1 MGREVFDTA
10 LTAGAS
16 KAALFAVFIAGIVIF
31 PALLAE
37 ILDRLGRARALAI
50 FLHRI
55 SPPIARRIAAVVFAA
70 SMVTTLGSK
79 ASATQEGGTE
89 SVRRWLDSTA
99 TTLPAADS
107 SALPAG
113 TWYEDPGDPSGAL
126 GPSGVVDFDG
136 LDTHSSSTSIPIT
149 TTTTVVATTTS
160 RFSTTSTT
168 REQRRE
174 QPRRQSRRPTRPRS
188 SSTAPKP
195 SPPTLRGAE
204 FLPSQSLV
212 QPDVSTAPT
221 APVIHAVIHGD
232 SLWSIAANRLTSSA
246 SDQDIDR
253 EWRSIYALNKD
264 LIGNNPSL
272 IFPGQIFELP
282 PLTTT

>member
-16 KAALFAVFIAGIVIF
+16 KTALFAVFIAGIVIF

-37 ILDRLGRARALAI
+37 ILDRIGQARALAS
-50 FLHRI
+50 FLRRI
-55 SPPIARRIAAVVFAA
+55 SPPIARRIAGVVLAA
-70 SMVTTLGSK
+70 SMVTTLGGK
-79 ASATQEGGTE
+79 ASAAEEGGTE
-89 SVRRWLDSTA
+89 SVRRWLDNTA
-99 TTLPAADS
+99 TTMPVTDS
-107 SALPAG
+107 GALPSG

-136 LDTHSSSTSIPIT
+136 LNTHSSSTSIPMT
-149 TTTTVVATTTS
+149 TSTSIAATTTS
-160 RFSTTSTT
+160 RISTTSTT
-168 REQRRE
+168 RKERRE

-195 SPPTLRGAE
+195 SPPTSRGAE

-212 QPDVSTAPT
+212 QPDVPT
-221 APVIHAVIHGD
+221 APIAPLIHAVIHGD
-232 SLWSIAANRLTSSA
+232 SLWSIAANRLPTSA

-253 EWRSIYALNKD
+253 EWRSIYALNKA

-272 IFPGQIFELP
+272 IFPGQVFELP